1 MNALLVFA
9 GGGLGSLLRFGIGQ
23 LGTFFGWG
31 KSLFPWSTLLAN
43 VLACL
48 FMALLVGLD
57 QESISAKTRMFGMI
71 GFCGGLSTF
80 STFSLEN
87 HRLLQ
92 EGAWGF
98 LALNI
103 LLSTA
108 GCLAIFFLYQRS
120 LTLE

>member
-23 LGTFFGWG
+23 AGMFFGWG

-57 QESISAKTRMFGMI
+57 QEGINAKSRMFGMI

-80 STFSLEN
+80 STLTGKPSVAS
-87 HRLLQ
+87 R
-92 EGAWGF
+92 
-98 LALNI
+98 
-103 LLSTA
+103 
-108 GCLAIFFLYQRS
+108 GCLGVFGAEHIIEYCGLFGHFLPLPAFTYP
-120 LTLE
+120 